1 MQSAYVSATFLD
13 LQACRERASRTLRR
27 MGYLDVAMEYYVA
40 ENRRSLDRCLADVA
54 ACDLYVGIF
63 AWRYGWVPPHED
75 RRRLSITEREYRR
88 AVELDKPRLLF
99 VLDESAPWPP
109 AMVDDNKSRIR
120 KFRADLAADRLP
132 ALFSSADTL
141 ESALSAALAS
151 LPAATRGTAALR
163 PEAATASFANLHQL
177 PSPPADFTGRVGD
190 LDLLRRSAADGSAA
204 IFGVFGMGGVGK
216 TALALRF
223 AEEMSRQYP
232 EAQIYLDLQGMTTP
246 LSVAQARAQVV
257 RSFLPDAQVPDR
269 EAGSAAAYQSVLH
282 SKRVLVFLDDAAGRE
297 QVEPLL
303 PPRGC
308 ALIVTSRFHFT
319 LPGLVPADL
328 DELPAE
334 DARAFLLRVSPR
346 IGSAAEDL
354 ARLCGGLPLA
364 LRLAGSTLAVRPD
377 LSAGAYA
384 RRLAEGVE
392 RLGPVDAALEA
403 SCSLL
408 GGDLRRLWCQLSVF
422 PRTFDAPGAMAV
434 WELEESD
441 AEDALG
447 NLMISS
453 LVDWKEGVA
462 RYSLHDLARPFADRQ
477 LDEAERQ
484 AARRRHAAHYLEVLG
499 RANSLCRHWGEEVLK
514 GLRLFDAEWT
524 NFEAGQAWAAAQP
537 ESDADATALCDA
549 YGTAGTYCLVL
560 RLSPRQ
566 RVRWPEAGLAAAR
579 RRQDRT
585 AEAWHLGNLGVAYAD
600 LGDSRRAIELHKQ
613 CLAIARE
620 IGDLHIEGDAL
631 INLALAYADLG
642 ENARAI
648 KLYEQ
653 RLAMARRTGDHRG
666 ETNALNNQGLAYA
679 AMGHNQ
685 RAIKIYE
692 KCLAMPDETGDRRG
706 RSATLNNL
714 GLAYAALNETGRAI
728 EIYER
733 SLAMAREMGDRRG
746 EGSVLDNLA
755 LAHAAL
761 GEHRRVIELC
771 EQRLALAR
779 EYGDRFGE
787 GTGLCNLGLAYA
799 ALGET
804 GRAIDCY
811 EEQLAVAHKA
821 EDRWSEGRASWN
833 LGLLVAGQGDLVRAL
848 KLMQVMVDLE
858 REMGLEDAE
867 QDAAQVDEMRGRL
880 QAERSAPTGP

>member
-1 MQSAYVSATFLD
+1 
-13 LQACRERASRTLRR
+13 

-75 RRRLSITEREYRR
+75 RLRLSITEREYRR

-99 VLDESAPWPP
+99 LLDDSAPWPP
-109 AMVDDNKSRIR
+109 AMVDDNKARIR
-120 KFRADLAADRLP
+120 RFRADLAADRLP

-177 PSPPADFTGRVGD
+177 PSPPADFTGRIED
-190 LDLLRRSAADGSAA
+190 LDLLRRSAAADGSAA
-204 IFGVFGMGGVGK
+204 IFGVFGMGGMGK
-216 TALALRF
+216 SALALRF

-232 EAQIYLDLQGMTTP
+232 DGQIHVDLQGMTTP

-282 SKRVLVFLDDAAGRE
+282 GKRVLILLDDAAGRE
-297 QVEPLL
+297 QIEPLL

-308 ALIVTSRFHFT
+308 ALIVTSRFLFT
-319 LPGLVPADL
+319 LPGLAAADL
-328 DELPAE
+328 DELPAG
-334 DARAFLLRVSPR
+334 DARALLLRISPR
-346 IGSAAEDL
+346 IGSAAEEL
-354 ARLCGGLPLA
+354 APLCGGLPLA
-364 LRLAGSTLAVRPD
+364 LRLAASTLAVRPD
-377 LSAGAYA
+377 LSASAYA
-384 RRLAEGVE
+384 SRLAEGIE
-392 RLGPVDAALEA
+392 RLGPVDAALAA

-422 PRTFDAPGAMAV
+422 PRTFDAPGAAAI
-434 WELEESD
+434 WELEESP
-441 AEDALG
+441 AEEALG
-447 NLMISS
+447 KLMISS

-484 AARRRHAAHYLEVLG
+484 AARHRHATYYLTVLG

-524 NFEAGQAWAAAQP
+524 NIEAGQAWAAAQP

-560 RLSPRQ
+560 RLAPRQ

-600 LGDSRRAIELHKQ
+600 LGDSRRAIELHEQ

-631 INLALAYADLG
+631 INLALAYAALG

-648 KLYEQ
+648 KLYQ
-653 RLAMARRTGDHRG
+653 RRLAMARRTGDHRG
-666 ETNALNNQGLAYA
+666 EGDCLNNQGLAYA
-679 AMGHNQ
+679 AMGHNH
-685 RAIKIYE
+685 RAIKLYE
-692 KCLAMPDETGDRRG
+692 KRLAMPDETGDGRS

-714 GLAYAALNETGRAI
+714 GLAHAALGETGRAI
-728 EIYER
+728 ELYER
-733 SLAMAREMGDRRG
+733 SLAMASEMGDRRG
-746 EGSVLDNLA
+746 EGNVLDNLA

-787 GTGLCNLGLAYA
+787 GTALCNLGLAYA
-799 ALGET
+799 ELGET
-804 GRAIDCY
+804 GRAIECY

-833 LGLLVAGQGDLVRAL
+833 LGLIVAGQGDYLRGL

-867 QDAAQVDEMRGRL
+867 QDAAQVDEMRARL
-880 QAERSAPTGP
+880 QAERSATSGP